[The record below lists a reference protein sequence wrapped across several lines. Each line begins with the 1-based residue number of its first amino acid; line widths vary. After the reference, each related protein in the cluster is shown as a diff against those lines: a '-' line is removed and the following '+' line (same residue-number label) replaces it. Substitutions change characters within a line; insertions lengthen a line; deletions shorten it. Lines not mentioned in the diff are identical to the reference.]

1 MSGWRF
7 PFKYKLSLCIAV
19 IIFGLLGGAFLLIQN
34 LIERNVAAEIERDLA
49 SARQLVSRL
58 IEERRLHL
66 GELAQGLAGDSLTRT
81 LLTDKT
87 LDGPTR
93 DDIVEDE
100 ILPNFP
106 QLKLLAVM
114 DVNGDARG
122 LSDSAK
128 LLGPRL
134 SEHPAVRGS
143 LQGRPALGFMR
154 HEGLFLQLSAIPLRI
169 GPLNAREVIGAVVVG
184 APWLKQDLQTIRE
197 LSQADIAFFEDRGI
211 FLSSGFPF
219 ETEDGK
225 GSATPAAWE
234 DLTSLSATH
243 SATVQVGPERFIM
256 IKIVEPPTVS
266 PSYVVARSLDRQLEF
281 LNQVRLWLV
290 RLGIGGILLGFAV
303 SYALA
308 LGISRPIRA
317 LQAALRR
324 VELVDFSQAVS
335 VKSRDEFGE
344 LAVSFNRMQD
354 GLIEREKMRRALLM
368 AEEVQRNLLP
378 AGPPQVRHLDVAGA
392 SIYCEAIGGD
402 YYDFLDGPDG
412 TGGALR
418 VAVGDVCGHGTAAA
432 LLMATVRALLRSR
445 SLQAGAI
452 ERVVFD
458 VNRELTRD
466 VKDSG
471 RFMTLFVLEI
481 DPGAR
486 QLRWVRAG
494 HEPAIVYHPDQ
505 DRFEELSGP
514 GLAIGVDADH
524 VYQPQ
529 DKNVMDGEV
538 VVLATDGVWEAR
550 SPSGAM
556 YGKARVFDLIRRHA
570 AMPAEGILQAVFSD
584 LKGFQQAGGFED
596 DATLVVVKVDLAG

>member
-7 PFKYKLSLCIAV
+7 PFKYKLSLCIAG

-34 LIERNVAAEIERDLA
+34 LIERNVAAEIERDLVR
-49 SARQLVSRL
+49 ARQLVSRL
-58 IEERRLHL
+58 IEDRRLHL
-66 GELAQGLAGDSLTRT
+66 GELAQGLAGDSLVRT
-81 LLTDKT
+81 LLTDKS

-93 DDIVEDE
+93 DDVVETE

-114 DVNGDARG
+114 DVNGAARG
-122 LSDSAK
+122 LSDSARS
-128 LLGPRL
+128 LGPRL
-134 SEHPAVRGS
+134 SAHPAVRSS
-143 LQGRPALGFMR
+143 LQGRAALGFIR
-154 HEGLFLQLSAIPLRI
+154 HEGSFLQLMAIPLRI
-169 GPLNAREVIGAVVVG
+169 GPPDAREVIGAVVVG
-184 APWLKQDLQTIRE
+184 APWLKQDLQTIRD

-219 ETEDGK
+219 EAEAGK
-225 GSATPAAWE
+225 SGATPAAWE
-234 DLTSLSATH
+234 DLVSLSATH
-243 SATVQVGPERFIM
+243 PATVQAGPERFIM
-256 IKIVEPPTVS
+256 IKTVESPSVS

-290 RLGIGGILLGFAV
+290 RLGIGGILLGFVV

-308 LGISRPIRA
+308 LGISRPIRT

-324 VELVDFSQAVS
+324 VEVIDFSQAVS
-335 VKSRDEFGE
+335 VKSRDEFAQ
-344 LAVSFNRMQD
+344 LAASFNRMQD
-354 GLIEREKMRRALLM
+354 GLIERDKMRRALLM

-392 SIYCEAIGGD
+392 SIYCDAIGGD
-402 YYDFLDGPDG
+402 YYDYLQGDGA
-412 TGGALR
+412 GGPLR

-432 LLMATVRALLRSR
+432 LLMATVRALLRSHC
-445 SLQAGAI
+445 LQPGPI
-452 ERVVFD
+452 ERVVSD
-458 VNRELTRD
+458 VNRELTWD

-471 RFMTLFVLEI
+471 RFMTLFVLEV
-481 DPGAR
+481 DPQAR

-494 HEPAIVYHPDQ
+494 HEPAIVFRPDQ
-505 DRFEELSGP
+505 NRFEELTGT
-514 GLAIGVDADH
+514 GLAIGVDAGH
-524 VYQPQ
+524 AYRSQGQSVT
-529 DKNVMDGEV
+529 DGEV

-556 YGKARVFDLIRRHA
+556 YGKTRLFDLIRGHA
-570 AMPAEGILQAVFSD
+570 AGTAESILQAVFTD
-584 LKGFQQAGGFED
+584 LKGFQQAGKFED

>member
-34 LIERNVAAEIERDLA
+34 LIERNVADEIERDLLR
-49 SARQLVSRL
+49 ARQLVSRL

-81 LLTDKT
+81 LLTDKS

-93 DDIVEDE
+93 DDIVETE
-100 ILPNFP
+100 ILTNFP

-114 DVNGDARG
+114 DVNGAARG
-122 LSDSAK
+122 LSDSARS
-128 LLGPRL
+128 LGPRL
-134 SEHPAVRGS
+134 LAHPAVRSS
-143 LQGRPALGFMR
+143 LQGRATLGFIR
-154 HEGLFLQLSAIPLRI
+154 QEGAFLQLMAIPLSI
-169 GPLNAREVIGAVVVG
+169 GPPDAREVIGAVVVG
-184 APWLKQDLQTIRE
+184 SPWLKQDLQTIRD
-197 LSQADIAFFEDRGI
+197 LSQADIAFFEDRGV

-219 ETEDGK
+219 ESGAGK
-225 GSATPAAWE
+225 SHGTPAAWE
-234 DLTSLSATH
+234 DLVSLSAAH
-243 SATVQVGPERFIM
+243 PATVQAGPERFIM

-266 PSYVVARSLDRQLEF
+266 PSYMVARSLDRQLEF

-308 LGISRPIRA
+308 LGISRPIRT

-324 VELVDFSQAVS
+324 VEVIDFSQAVR
-335 VKSRDEFGE
+335 VKSRDEFAQ
-344 LAVSFNRMQD
+344 LAASFNRMQD
-354 GLIEREKMRRALLM
+354 GLIEREKMRQSLLM

-378 AGPPQVRHLDVAGA
+378 AGPPQIRHLDIAGA
-392 SIYCEAIGGD
+392 SIYCDAIGGD

-412 TGGALR
+412 ASGALR

-432 LLMATVRALLRSR
+432 LLMTTVRALLRSH

-452 ERVVFD
+452 ERVVSD

-494 HEPAIVYHPDQ
+494 HEPALVFHPDQ
-505 DRFEELSGP
+505 DRFEELTGP
-514 GLAIGVDADH
+514 GLAIGVDAGH
-524 VYQPQ
+524 VYQSQ
-529 DKNVMDGEV
+529 VKSVMDGEV

-556 YGKARVFDLIRRHA
+556 YGKARVLDLIRAHA
-570 AMPAEGILQAVFSD
+570 ALPAEGILQAVFTD
-584 LKGFQQAGGFED
+584 LKGFQQTVKFED